1 MCSCLYLAT
10 TASTLKQ
17 KNIIDSVMAQNTTKK
32 QGIALV
38 RTINYSLDS
47 EGDFRSGCRN
57 VSHQQQ
63 FFSELPSPE
72 RSQMTIAVTIPKGRG
87 GYSYVGYIGM
97 WGPKEYAFSLVLV
110 KNRVWILV
118 ILVSSRV

>member
-1 MCSCLYLAT
+1 MA
-10 TASTLKQ
+10 
-17 KNIIDSVMAQNTTKK
+17 KNTPKK

-63 FFSELPSPE
+63 FFSELPTPE
-72 RSQMTIAVTIPKGRG
+72 RSQMTIAVTIPKGG
-87 GYSYVGYIGM
+87 GGVLPYVGFIGM

-110 KNRVWILV
+110 KTRVWILPGHFG
-118 ILVSSRV
+118 LK

>member
-1 MCSCLYLAT
+1 
-10 TASTLKQ
+10 
-17 KNIIDSVMAQNTTKK
+17 MAQNTTKK

-63 FFSELPSPE
+63 FFSELPSPG
-72 RSQMTIAVTIPKGRG
+72 RSQMTIAVTIPKGG
-87 GYSYVGYIGM
+87 GYSLM
-97 WGPKEYAFSLVLV
+97 WA
-110 KNRVWILV
+110 I
-118 ILVSSRV
+118 